1 MTMKMK
7 ALLRYDLVLVMTAV
21 LLTGGIFLQ
30 SSASAET
37 PAADR
42 AEHYIDLHLHLDGAI
57 TLEIAKKLAAIQ
69 NIELPGE
76 NDEELEAKLTV
87 PDDCESLNDFLECFA
102 LPLSL
107 MQTPEGLSEAVRL
120 VCDNIQS

>member
-42 AEHYIDLHLHLDGAI
+42 A
-57 TLEIAKKLAAIQ
+57 
-69 NIELPGE
+69 
-76 NDEELEAKLTV
+76 
-87 PDDCESLNDFLECFA
+87 
-102 LPLSL
+102 
-107 MQTPEGLSEAVRL
+107 
-120 VCDNIQS
+120 